1 MSRRRAKKAPLR
13 SFAPPFRSVTAKTA
27 GLPPGTAVYAGA
39 DEPTKALLSLYV
51 YDASGWRME
60 CPATVGALLA
70 ALDPAKNNWINV
82 NGLSGGAVEKL
93 CERLGVHSLVVEDI
107 LDPGQRPRVEAFED
121 YLFLVTKMLT
131 LHEGGEIEY
140 EQVSLI
146 QKGKIV
152 VSIQETPGD
161 CFGPLRERIASG
173 AGRLAKAG
181 PDFLAYSLLDLVV
194 DNYFVVLESVGDRL
208 EAFELAAGEARP
220 GKDFMPGLQAL
231 KGELIRLRRTLWPVR
246 DSVAALGRSESGLL
260 SSELAPFLRD
270 LHENAIQ
277 AIEALETYREHAAS
291 IMEIYL
297 SSVSNRTNDI
307 MKVLT
312 IMSTIFIPLT
322 FMAGVYGMNFKH
334 MPELDKAWAYPLV
347 LGAMVLVALGEL
359 VYFKIRKWI

>member
-1 MSRRRAKKAPLR
+1 
-13 SFAPPFRSVTAKTA
+13 
-27 GLPPGTAVYAGA
+27 
-39 DEPTKALLSLYV
+39 
-51 YDASGWRME
+51 
-60 CPATVGALLA
+60 
-70 ALDPAKNNWINV
+70 
-82 NGLSGGAVEKL
+82 
-93 CERLGVHSLVVEDI
+93 
-107 LDPGQRPRVEAFED
+107 
-121 YLFLVTKMLT
+121 
-131 LHEGGEIEY
+131 
-140 EQVSLI
+140 
-146 QKGKIV
+146 
-152 VSIQETPGD
+152 
-161 CFGPLRERIASG
+161 
-173 AGRLAKAG
+173 
-181 PDFLAYSLLDLVV
+181 
-194 DNYFVVLESVGDRL
+194 
-208 EAFELAAGEARP
+208 
-220 GKDFMPGLQAL
+220 MPGLQAL

-334 MPELDKAWAYPLV
+334 MPELEKVWAYPLV

>member
-1 MSRRRAKKAPLR
+1 MSRRRAKKTPKR

-27 GLPPGTAVYAGA
+27 GLPPGSAVYSGPA
-39 DEPTKALLSLYV
+39 EPTEALLSLYA

-60 CPATVGALLA
+60 CPSTVGALLE

-82 NGLSGGAVEKL
+82 NGLSGGAVERL
-93 CERLGVHSLVVEDI
+93 GERLGIHPLVVEDI

-121 YLFLVTKMLT
+121 CIFVVTKMLT

-146 QKGKIV
+146 RRGNVV
-152 VSIQETPGD
+152 VSFQETPGD

-181 PDFLAYSLLDLVV
+181 PDFLLYSLLDLVV
-194 DNYFVVLESVGDRL
+194 DNYFAVLESVGDRL

-220 GKDFMPGLQAL
+220 GRDFMTGLQAL

-246 DSVAALGRSESGLL
+246 DSVAVLARTESGHL
-260 SSELAPFLRD
+260 SELAPFLRD

-322 FMAGVYGMNFKH
+322 FIAGVYGMNFRH
-334 MPELDKAWAYPLV
+334 MPELEKAWAYPV
-347 LGAMVLVALGEL
+347 VWGVMILVALGEL
-359 VYFKIRKWI
+359 VFFKLRKWI